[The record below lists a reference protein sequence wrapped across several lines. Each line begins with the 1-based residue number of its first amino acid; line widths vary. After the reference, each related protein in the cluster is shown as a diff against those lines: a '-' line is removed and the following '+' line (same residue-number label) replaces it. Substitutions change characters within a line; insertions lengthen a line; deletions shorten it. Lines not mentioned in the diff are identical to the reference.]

1 MYLFLYG
8 ERTSLYLF
16 SILMKQFIIR
26 LSVFSLCMVGLLM
39 ILIATSSWLSIKNN
53 DFKIKKN
60 TKYIILGHSHAECAY
75 NDSLILNFEN
85 FSQSGES
92 YFYTLPK
99 IKEIITKNPQIKT
112 IFLEL
117 TNNQLTKNVEEW
129 ITGKKYL
136 GYYYA
141 MYFPYISIKNHL
153 FLVKNTP
160 LESVRNLP
168 IVCKDLLKKSASTHS
183 YPYEYG
189 GFKAVQGNLD
199 SYKTNKI
206 QHKNEDF
213 VEIENGVSEIQ
224 LRYLQEIISFLE
236 EKKVDLILIRTPQH
250 KSYQGFANEKDF
262 NNVLKNELAHV
273 KFLDL
278 VNFPLSDND
287 FRDPEHL
294 NGQGAKKLS
303 KWFNLFLKEDIT
315 LLFKNQKHV
324 SYQFINEN
332 KITKK

>member
-1 MYLFLYG
+1 
-8 ERTSLYLF
+8 
-16 SILMKQFIIR
+16 MKQFLVR
-26 LSVFSLCMVGLLM
+26 LLVFSICLVGLFL
-39 ILIATSSWLSIKNN
+39 ILIATSSWLAIKNN

-60 TKYIILGHSHAECAY
+60 TKYIVLGHSHAECAY

-99 IKEIITKNPQIKT
+99 IKEIINKNPPIKT

-141 MYFPYISIKNHL
+141 MYFPYISTKNHL
-153 FLVKNTP
+153 FLVKNAP
-160 LESVRNLP
+160 LEFVRNLP
-168 IVCKDLLKKSASTHS
+168 IVCKDLLKKSTSKHS

-189 GFKAVQGNLD
+189 GFKAVQGNLN

-213 VEIENGVSEIQ
+213 VEIKRGVSKIQ
-224 LRYLQEIISFLE
+224 LHYLQEIIAFCKD
-236 EKKVDLILIRTPQH
+236 KKVDLVLIRTPQH
-250 KSYQGFANEKDF
+250 RSYQGFANEKDF
-262 NNVLKNELAHV
+262 NNLLKNELGSV

-278 VNFPLSDND
+278 VKFPLSDD
-287 FRDPEHL
+287 EYRDPEHL
-294 NGQGAKKLS
+294 NSQGAQKLS
-303 KWFNLFLKEDIT
+303 RWFNKFLIEDFPKVFLK
-315 LLFKNQKHV
+315 QKHV
-324 SYQFINEN
+324 SYQFINES

>member
-1 MYLFLYG
+1 
-8 ERTSLYLF
+8 
-16 SILMKQFIIR
+16 MKQFLIR
-26 LSVFSLCMVGLLM
+26 LSVFSLCLVGLLM

-53 DFKIKKN
+53 DFKIKKT
-60 TKYIILGHSHAECAY
+60 TKYILLGHSHAECAY
-75 NDSLILNFEN
+75 NDSIIDNLEN

-99 IKEIITKNPQIKT
+99 IKEIIRSNPQVKT
-112 IFLEL
+112 IFLEF
-117 TNNQLTKNVEEW
+117 TNNQLTKKVEEW
-129 ITGKKYL
+129 IAGKKYL

-141 MYFPYISIKNHL
+141 TYFPYIESENHL
-153 FLVKNTP
+153 FVLKSQPLVYT
-160 LESVRNLP
+160 RNLP
-168 IVCKDLLKKSASTHS
+168 IVCKDLLKKSISKHP
-183 YPYEYG
+183 YPYEFG
-189 GFKAVQGNLD
+189 GFKALQGTLD
-199 SYKTNKI
+199 SYKTDKK
-206 QHKNEDF
+206 QHRNEDF
-213 VEIENGVSEIQ
+213 VEIKRGVSKIQ
-224 LRYLQEIISFLE
+224 LHYLQEIIAFLKD
-236 EKKVDLILIRTPQH
+236 KKIELILIRSPQH

-262 NNVLKNELAHV
+262 DNVVKNELAHV
-273 KFLDL
+273 KFIDL